1 MTDLPNSAADRA
13 ANASTPDGE
22 TPAGDPELAALVR
35 RDAPPDDADPS
46 LAALVNLG
54 RRPVSSAIPAAPAAG
69 APERPV
75 AGAPAADETAQAS
88 EAGPTAGDATPE
100 AGADATEPVFD
111 VTSAAADSTSPDPDE
126 PAPVAANAGAAG
138 SPSAGAAP
146 ADATTA
152 DAPAPGEPTDTAPAD
167 TSPTSE
173 PGVDAVPV
181 LPLAAAVTDG
191 EPPARPRRRRSLA
204 LRFGVSFVLGFLLA
218 VGSGA
223 GVLYAWGQQYDG
235 RVLPGVRV
243 GSTELGGLTPE
254 QAEAEI
260 ANAYGSLATGQITL
274 TGPDGHMTTISY
286 ADVGR
291 GPDTSALVD
300 AALAAGR
307 QGEPLANLIGAPQAA
322 IHGVTL
328 DSAVAYDRD
337 RLAAAVETL
346 ATTIDQTPA
355 DASVS
360 AGQGGTFSVSPAKD
374 GRAVDKAALLTALD
388 QQLAALGTPESITM
402 AVPVVSLAPAVATAS
417 AEAAK
422 AAADRMAADVVVARG
437 QDSWTIAGTSLA
449 PLISFSTAADGSI
462 TPVFD
467 ESGLDPILTTLAQ
480 KVNQTAQEAGLTLVS
495 GHVVATGTS
504 REGRTLNAAGMKAA
518 IISEIGARQAGAAAS
533 PVAAVVK
540 AVDPKLTT
548 TAANAFAAKMVP
560 ISSFSVYYWVIV
572 NNHWGGNIEAPAT
585 KINGTVVPAG
595 GTFDFWKVVG
605 DLHKLP
611 GEGPGNAIEGGKIT
625 VTGAFGGGIC
635 TTSTTLFN
643 AAIHAG
649 MVPLARQNHNEFIT
663 RYPPGLDATVWIV
676 GTAKQTMSFK
686 NDTKYPILIQRTITH
701 AGSKRWLTFKIWSV
715 PNGRT
720 TKITNTV
727 IQNGPR
733 AIDTVVKDPTKP
745 VGYSYRNN
753 APADG
758 AKVWVTVSIYDHG
771 KLHWTKRYYSNYPAV
786 KGVLVVGTKT

>member
-1 MTDLPNSAADRA
+1 MTDVPNTAAVPA
-13 ANASTPDGE
+13 ANTSTPDGE
-22 TPAGDPELAALVR
+22 TPAGDPELAALV
-35 RDAPPDDADPS
+35 
-46 LAALVNLG
+46 
-54 RRPVSSAIPAAPAAG
+54 
-69 APERPV
+69 
-75 AGAPAADETAQAS
+75 
-88 EAGPTAGDATPE
+88 
-100 AGADATEPVFD
+100 
-111 VTSAAADSTSPDPDE
+111 
-126 PAPVAANAGAAG
+126 
-138 SPSAGAAP
+138 
-146 ADATTA
+146 
-152 DAPAPGEPTDTAPAD
+152 
-167 TSPTSE
+167 
-173 PGVDAVPV
+173 
-181 LPLAAAVTDG
+181 TDG
-191 EPPARPRRRRSLA
+191 EPAARPRRRRSLA

-218 VGSGA
+218 VGIGA

-243 GSTELGGLTPE
+243 GSTELGGLTRE
-254 QAEAEI
+254 QAEAAI
-260 ANAYGSLATGQITL
+260 ANAYGSLGTGQITL
-274 TGPDGHMTTISY
+274 TGPDGQTTTISY

-291 GPDTSALVD
+291 GPDTSALLD

-337 RLAAAVETL
+337 KLAAAVETL
-346 ATTIDQTPA
+346 ATTIDQTPV

-388 QQLAALGTPESITM
+388 QQLAALGTPASITM

-437 QDSWTIAGTSLA
+437 KDSWTIAGTSLA

-467 ESGLDPILTTLAQ
+467 ESGLDPILKTLAK
-480 KVNQTAQEAGLTLVS
+480 KVNRTAQDAGLKLVG

-518 IISEIGARQAGAAAS
+518 IISEIEARQAGAAAS

-548 TAANAFAAKMVP
+548 ADAKAFAPKMQVDQLVQRLLLRHRQQP
-560 ISSFSVYYWVIV
+560 LGREHRGAGHGDQRHGRAGRREVRLLEGRRRPAQCSR
-572 NNHWGGNIEAPAT
+572 AP
-585 KINGTVVPAG
+585 
-595 GTFDFWKVVG
+595 
-605 DLHKLP
+605 
-611 GEGPGNAIEGGKIT
+611 GPGNAIEGGKIT

-643 AAIHAG
+643 AAFRAG
-649 MVPLARQNHNEFIT
+649 MVPLARQNHNEFIN

-676 GTAKQTMSFK
+676 GKTKQTMSFK
-686 NDTKYPILIQRTITH
+686 NDTKYPILITRTITN

-715 PNGRT
+715 PNGRNA
-720 TKITNTV
+720 KVSNTV
-727 IQNGPR
+727 IQPARARDRHDREGSDQARGVPLLQQRPGERRQGVDHRVDLRPR
-733 AIDTVVKDPTKP
+733 Q
-745 VGYSYRNN
+745 
-753 APADG
+753 APLAEALLLELPSGRRRHHRGDQADL
-758 AKVWVTVSIYDHG
+758 T
-771 KLHWTKRYYSNYPAV
+771 PA
-786 KGVLVVGTKT
+786 